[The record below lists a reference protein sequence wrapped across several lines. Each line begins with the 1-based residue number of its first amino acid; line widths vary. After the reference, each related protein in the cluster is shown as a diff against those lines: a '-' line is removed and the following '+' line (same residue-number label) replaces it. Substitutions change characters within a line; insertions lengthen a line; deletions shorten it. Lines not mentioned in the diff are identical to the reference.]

1 MWSGHISRYS
11 VLSHEIVSCS
21 VGGFTDIYVMLS
33 VGFLSVLITFKKSTR
48 FGLVG
53 FDLFSKK
60 LAGFSLVDFANMFK
74 KTSL

>member
-21 VGGFTDIYVMLS
+21 VGGFKDIYVMLS
-33 VGFLSVLITFKKSTR
+33 VGFFVGFDHVKKNIR

-53 FDLFSKK
+53 FDLSSKK
-60 LAGFSLVDFANMFK
+60 FACFLFSGFCQYV
-74 KTSL
+74 